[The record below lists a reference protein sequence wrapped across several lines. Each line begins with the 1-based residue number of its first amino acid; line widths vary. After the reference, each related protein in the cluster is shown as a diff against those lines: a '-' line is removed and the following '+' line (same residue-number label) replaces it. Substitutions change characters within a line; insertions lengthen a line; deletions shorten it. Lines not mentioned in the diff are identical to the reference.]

1 MGRGRGSGFSK
12 NTGIG
17 AQAKANQFS
26 LSQGAS
32 LSTGPNQGI
41 GAGPRPGGT
50 PEENTVKRDQI
61 RARGL
66 DPRGQLV
73 GSFLTE
79 GPSATGEVTL
89 QKGGA
94 LETAVREQ
102 AQEVEKEPLPAEQR
116 EQLQRFHELLLG
128 GEGEESALGER

>member
-1 MGRGRGSGFSK
+1 MGRGRGSGLSK
-12 NTGIG
+12 SMGMG
-17 AQAKANQFS
+17 AQAKADRFS
-26 LSQGAS
+26 LTRGSS

-50 PEENTVKRDQI
+50 PEKTAFKREQI
-61 RARGL
+61 RTRGL

-94 LETAVREQ
+94 LEKAVREQ
-102 AQEVEKEPLPAEQR
+102 AQQVEQEPLPAEQR

-128 GEGEESALGER
+128 GEGEKSALGER